1 MARNLEVFIKQNF
14 KKAIEKREIQVFY
27 QPVIRTF
34 SRKLCSFEAL
44 ARWIDPERGMI
55 FPDKFI
61 PILEKERMIHQL
73 DVAVLRQVCEKI
85 RNRIADG
92 ETPIPVSVNLS
103 RLDFILCDI
112 FSVADQIVS
121 EYQIPH
127 EYIYFEI
134 TESVIA
140 ENPELFESIVDRF
153 RSAGYQVWMDDFG
166 SAYSS
171 LNVLKELSFDEIKL
185 DMQFLRPFNLRA
197 KRIATAIVEMA
208 KHIDIHTLVEGV
220 ETEEQYSYLRNIGCE
235 KVQGYY
241 FGRPMPY
248 EEALARMQEKGIGIE
263 VPQDR
268 QYYDDIGRLD
278 VLSAVPFMTREEHDT
293 GVIARQLNSI
303 PLALAEFEADGF
315 RILFY
320 NSAFEE
326 AAAGAEMLD
335 LVLTQEMLGQ
345 PQPYYRLSDKV
356 LNLMDSVKEGG
367 EGRLLFTSNEEYFE
381 VKVRNIAKTRD
392 RYCVIIRLTNL
403 TKDSQSEYLG
413 YLDEFLRRIYDVYER
428 ITLVDF
434 REDSIRPLYTSTQED
449 LVSGRRN
456 ISKLAAEFAEKYVF
470 PDDREKYIRL
480 FDRKTT
486 ISRLAESG
494 DVSYNTEL
502 IRGSIRHGRYA
513 WMEYTLLR
521 IDKDKY
527 YLLVRNVQG
536 GVNSFIRSNAAPSG
550 EGGLYSPSHLWN
562 NLLRSGLLRL
572 FWKDEQRRFVGAS
585 QAFLDYYGFPSIKV
599 IAGKNDEEVGW
610 HVHPEAYMNDEY
622 QVIHEGA
629 TLRFMPG
636 LCINDGENKEIL
648 ASKTPLYDDSGE
660 IRGLLGFFI
669 DRDMLNAND
678 RRGTDTARRDALT
691 GLLNSR
697 GIAEEAAVFRD
708 EYFLR
713 GVDFIRIHIMIND
726 FNAYN
731 EQYGFDFGDK
741 ILSAFAH
748 ALKEGFGLTC
758 AVGRYAGLE
767 FVVLRQVKSGE
778 EIQNL
783 RAKIKAIGDSVSK
796 VDGVPVTLYL
806 SAGYTL
812 FSECPDLEDQARN
825 SELRLHADHDHSISA
840 KSSLAHASEIFRLFD
855 KLPLA
860 YCVCH
865 VSVAGTAEDGD
876 TIICYVNRKFEEITG
891 TTAQMLFGRKVREI
905 YPEADEAWFT
915 NIKRAALDDES
926 VEGIL
931 ANKPGGKAYRYMACQ
946 IICHGY
952 CVVMYQETE

>member
-1 MARNLEVFIKQNF
+1 MARNLEDFIKKNY
-14 KKAIEKREIQVFY
+14 KKAIERQDIQVFY

-44 ARWIDPERGMI
+44 ARWIDPEFGKLY
-55 FPDKFI
+55 PDVFI
-61 PILEKERMIHQL
+61 PVLEKERVIHHL
-73 DVAVLRQVCEKI
+73 DAAILRQVCERI
-85 RNRIADG
+85 RKSIDGG
-92 ETPIPVSVNLS
+92 ETPIPISVNLS
-103 RLDFILCDI
+103 RLDFVLCDI
-112 FSVADQIVS
+112 FDVAERIVS

-134 TESVIA
+134 TESVMADQQETLKGI
-140 ENPELFESIVDRF
+140 IDRF
-153 RSAGYQVWMDDFG
+153 RSAGFRIWMDDFG

-197 KRIATAIVEMA
+197 KRIATAVVEMA

-263 VPQDR
+263 LPQDR
-268 QYYDDIGRLD
+268 QYYDDIGCID
-278 VLSAVPFMTREEHDT
+278 VLSAVPFMTQEEHDT

-303 PLALAEFEADGF
+303 PLALAEFEPDGF

-326 AAAGAEMLD
+326 AAAGAEMFD

-345 PQPYYRLSDKV
+345 PQPYYRLSEKI

-367 EGRLLFTSNEEYFE
+367 EGRLLFTSNKEYFE
-381 VKVRNIAKTRD
+381 VKVRHIARTRD
-392 RYCVIIRLTNL
+392 RFCVIIRLTNL
-403 TKDSQSEYLG
+403 TKDTQSENLG

-434 REDSIRPLYTSTQED
+434 REDSIRPLYTSTRED
-449 LVSGRRN
+449 MVSGRQGIGR
-456 ISKLAAEFAEKYVF
+456 LAAEFAEKYIF
-470 PDDREKYIRL
+470 PDDRDKYLRL
-480 FDRKTT
+480 FDRKM
-486 ISRLAESG
+486 IRRLSESS
-494 DVSYNTEL
+494 DVSYSEL
-502 IRGSIRHGRYA
+502 IRSSIRHGRYA

-521 IDKDKY
+521 IDKEKY

-536 GVNSFIRSNAAPSG
+536 GVNSYIRGNADRSG
-550 EGGLYSPSHLWN
+550 EGTLYSPSHLWN

-572 FWKDEQRRFVGAS
+572 FWKDEKRRFVGAS
-585 QAFLDYYGFPSIKV
+585 RSFLDYYGFPSIDV

-636 LCINDGENKEIL
+636 LCMNDGENREIL

-660 IRGLLGFFI
+660 IRGLIGFFI
-669 DRDMLNAND
+669 DREMLHAND
-678 RRGTDTARRDALT
+678 RRGTETARRDALT

-697 GIAEEAAVFRD
+697 GIAEEATVFRD

-713 GVDFIRIHIMIND
+713 GVDFVRIHITIND
-726 FNAYN
+726 FSAYN

-741 ILSAFAH
+741 ILSALAH
-748 ALKEGFGLTC
+748 ALKDSFGLTC

-767 FVVLRQVKSGE
+767 FVVLHQVKRGDE
-778 EIQNL
+778 LQNL

-806 SAGYTL
+806 SFGFAL

-855 KLPLA
+855 RLPLA

-891 TTAQMLFGRKVREI
+891 TTAKMLFGRKVREL
-905 YPEADEAWFT
+905 YPEAEEEWFT
-915 NIKRAALDDES
+915 NIKRAALDDET
-926 VEGIL
+926 VEGVL
-931 ANKPGGKAYRYMACQ
+931 ANKPGGKKYRYTACQ
-946 IICHGY
+946 IICTGY
-952 CVVMYQETE
+952 CVVSYQEE

>member
-1 MARNLEVFIKQNF
+1 MAGNLEDFITNNF
-14 KKAIEKREIQVFY
+14 KKALDRREIQVFY
-27 QPVIRTF
+27 QPVIRTY

-44 ARWIDPERGMI
+44 ARWIDPDRGMI
-55 FPDKFI
+55 YPDEFI
-61 PILEKERMIHQL
+61 PVLEKLRVIHEL
-73 DVAVLRQVCEKI
+73 DAAVLRQVCAKI
-85 RNRIADG
+85 RSCIANR
-92 ETPIPVSVNLS
+92 ETPIPISVNLS
-103 RLDFILCDI
+103 RLDFTLCDI
-112 FSVADQIVS
+112 FDLADRIVS

-140 ENPELFESIVDRF
+140 ENPEEFKSIVDRF
-153 RSAGYQVWMDDFG
+153 RSAGYQIWMDDFG

-171 LNVLKELSFDEIKL
+171 LNVLKALSLDEIKL
-185 DMQFLRPFNLRA
+185 DMQFLRPFDLRA

-220 ETEEQYSYLRNIGCE
+220 ETEEHYSYLRNIGCE

-248 EEALARMQEKGIGIE
+248 EEALVRMQDKGISIE
-263 VPQDR
+263 VPQER

-326 AAAGAEMLD
+326 AAAGAEMFD

-356 LNLMDSVKEGG
+356 LKLMESVKEGG

-381 VKVRNIAKTRD
+381 VKVRHIAKTRD
-392 RYCVIIRLTNL
+392 RYCVIIKLTNL
-403 TKDSQSEYLG
+403 TKDTQSESLG
-413 YLDEFLRRIYDVYER
+413 YLDEFLRRIYDVFER
-428 ITLVDF
+428 ITLIDF
-434 REDSIRPLYTSTQED
+434 KEDSIRPLYTSTQED
-449 LVSGRRN
+449 LVSGRQDLR
-456 ISKLAAEFAEKYVF
+456 KLKSEYAEKYVF
-470 PDDREKYIRL
+470 PDDRDRFVRF

-486 ISRLAESG
+486 LARFSDTN
-494 DVSYNTEL
+494 DVSFTEV
-502 IRGSIRHGRYA
+502 IRSSIRHGRYA
-513 WMEYTLLR
+513 WMEYTMLR

-527 YLLVRNVQG
+527 YLIVRNVQQG
-536 GVNSFIRSNAAPSG
+536 INNFIRSNAVPTG
-550 EGGLYSPSHLWN
+550 EGKLYSPSHLWN

-585 QAFLDYYGFPSIKV
+585 QAFLDYYGFPSIKA

-636 LCINDGENKEIL
+636 LCMNEGENKEIL
-648 ASKTPLYDDSGE
+648 ASKTPLYDDNGE

-678 RRGTDTARRDALT
+678 RRGAETARRDALT

-708 EYFLR
+708 EYYLR
-713 GVDFIRIHIMIND
+713 GVDFIRIHITIND

-741 ILSAFAH
+741 ILSALAH
-748 ALKEGFGLTC
+748 ALKDSFGLTC

-767 FVVLRQVKSGE
+767 FVVLHQVKSGE
-778 EIQNL
+778 EVQNL

-806 SAGYTL
+806 SFGFAL
-812 FSECPDLEDQARN
+812 FSECPNLEDQARN

-891 TTAQMLFGRKVREI
+891 ATAKMLFGRKVREL
-905 YPEADEAWFT
+905 YPEADEAWFS

-931 ANKPGGKAYRYMACQ
+931 ANKPGGKTYRYTACQ
-946 IICHGY
+946 IICPGY
-952 CVVMYQETE
+952 CVVMYQEEM

>member
-1 MARNLEVFIKQNF
+1 MRRNLEEFIKQNY
-14 KKAIEKREIQVFY
+14 KKAFEKRDIQPFY
-27 QPVIRTF
+27 QPVIRAL

-44 ARWIDPERGMI
+44 ARWINPELGMI
-55 FPDKFI
+55 YPDEFI
-61 PILEKERMIHQL
+61 PILEKERVIHEL
-73 DVAVLRQVCEKI
+73 DADILRQVCEMI
-85 RNRIADG
+85 RNKIDNG

-103 RLDFILCDI
+103 RLDFTLCDI
-112 FSVADQIVS
+112 FSVADMIVS

-140 ENPELFESIVDRF
+140 ENLELFERIVDRF
-153 RSAGYQVWMDDFG
+153 RSAGYQIWMDDFG

-171 LNVLKELSFDEIKL
+171 LNALKELSFDEIKL
-185 DMQFLRPFNLRA
+185 DMRFLRPFNPRA

-208 KHIDIHTLVEGV
+208 KSINIHTLVEGV

-241 FGRPMPY
+241 FGKPVPY
-248 EEALARMQEKGIGIE
+248 EEALAQMRERKIGLEEPQE
-263 VPQDR
+263 R

-278 VLSAVPFMTREEHDT
+278 VLSAVPFMTQEEDDT
-293 GVIARQLNSI
+293 DVIAQELNSI
-303 PLALAEFEADGF
+303 PLALAEFEAGAF

-335 LVLTQEMLGQ
+335 LVLTQEMLGK

-367 EGRLLFTSNEEYFE
+367 EGRLLFTSKEEYFE
-381 VKVRNIAKTRD
+381 VKVRHIAKTRD

-403 TKDSQSEYLG
+403 TKDTQSESLG

-434 REDSIRPLYTSTQED
+434 KEDSIRPLYTSTQED

-494 DVSYNTEL
+494 DVSYTEL
-502 IRGSIRHGRYA
+502 IRSSIRHGRYA

-536 GVNSFIRSNAAPSG
+536 GVNSFISSNADQSD
-550 EGGLYSPSHLWN
+550 EDKLYSPSHLWN

-572 FWKDEQRRFVGAS
+572 FWKDEQRRFIGAS
-585 QAFLDYYGFPSIKV
+585 QAFLDYYGFPSIKA

-636 LCINDGENKEIL
+636 LCMNEGENKEIL
-648 ASKTPLYDDSGE
+648 ASKTPLYDNNGR

-678 RRGTDTARRDALT
+678 RRGAETARRDALT

-697 GIAEEAAVFRD
+697 GITEEATVFRD

-713 GVDFIRIHIMIND
+713 GVDFVRVHITIND
-726 FNAYN
+726 FNSYN
-731 EQYGFDFGDK
+731 EQFGFDFGDK
-741 ILSAFAH
+741 ILSAFGH
-748 ALKEGFGLTC
+748 ALKEGFGRTC

-767 FVVLRQVKSGE
+767 FVVLHQVKNRE
-778 EIQNL
+778 EVQHI

-806 SAGYTL
+806 STGFTL
-812 FSECPDLEDQARN
+812 FSECPNLDDQVRN
-825 SELRLHADHDHSISA
+825 SELHLHADRDHSISA
-840 KSSLAHASEIFRLFD
+840 KSSLVHASEIFRLFD
-855 KLPLA
+855 RLPFA

-865 VSVAGTAEDGD
+865 VSVARTVEDGD
-876 TIICYVNRKFEEITG
+876 TIICYVNHKFEEITG
-891 TTAQMLFGRKVREI
+891 TTAKMLFGRKVREI
-905 YPEADEAWFT
+905 YPEADEEWFT
-915 NIKRAALDDES
+915 NIRRAALDDETA
-926 VEGIL
+926 EGIL
-931 ANKPGGKAYRYMACQ
+931 ANKPGGKTYRYTACQ
-946 IICHGY
+946 IICPGY
-952 CVVMYQETE
+952 CVVMYQEVE

>member
-1 MARNLEVFIKQNF
+1 MARNLEEFVKQNY
-14 KKAIEKREIQVFY
+14 KKAIENHEIQVYY
-27 QPVIRTF
+27 QPVIRTY

-44 ARWIDPERGMI
+44 ARWNDPERGMI
-55 FPDKFI
+55 YPDNFI
-61 PILEKERMIHQL
+61 PILEKLRVIHEL
-73 DVAVLRQVCEKI
+73 DAAVLRQVCSGI
-85 RNRIADG
+85 RSRITNG

-103 RLDFILCDI
+103 RLDFVLCDI
-112 FSVADQIVS
+112 FDLADRIVS
-121 EYQIPH
+121 EYQVPH

-134 TESVIA
+134 TESVMADQQEKLKGI
-140 ENPELFESIVDRF
+140 IDRF

-197 KRIATAIVEMA
+197 KRIATAVVEMA

-220 ETEEQYSYLRNIGCE
+220 ETEEHYSYLRNIGCE

-263 VPQDR
+263 IPQDR

-335 LVLTQEMLGQ
+335 LVLTQEMLGK

-367 EGRLLFTSNEEYFE
+367 EGRLLFTSKEEYFE
-381 VKVRNIAKTRD
+381 VKVRHIAKTRD
-392 RYCVIIRLTNL
+392 RFCVIIRLTNL
-403 TKDSQSEYLG
+403 TKDTQSESLG

-434 REDSIRPLYTSTQED
+434 KEDSIRPLYTSTRED

-456 ISKLAAEFAEKYVF
+456 ISKLAVEFAEKYVF
-470 PDDREKYIRL
+470 PDDRDKYIRL

-494 DVSYNTEL
+494 EVSYTEL
-502 IRGSIRHGRYA
+502 IRSSIRHGRYA

-536 GVNSFIRSNAAPSG
+536 GVNSFLGNNAVTSG
-550 EGGLYSPSHLWN
+550 EGQLYSPSHLWN

-585 QAFLDYYGFPSIKV
+585 QAFLDYYGFPSIKA

-636 LCINDGENKEIL
+636 LCMNDGENKEIL
-648 ASKTPLYDDSGE
+648 ASKTPLYDDSGD

-678 RRGTDTARRDALT
+678 RRGAETARRDALT

-713 GVDFIRIHIMIND
+713 GADFIRIHIMIND

-741 ILSAFAH
+741 ILSALAH

-778 EIQNL
+778 EIKDL

-806 SAGYTL
+806 SAGFTL
-812 FSECPDLEDQARN
+812 FSECPDLEDQTRN

-855 KLPLA
+855 RLPLA

-865 VSVAGTAEDGD
+865 VSVAGTVEDGD
-876 TIICYVNRKFEEITG
+876 TIICYVNRKFEETTG
-891 TTAQMLFGRKVREI
+891 TTAEMLFGRQVREL
-905 YPEADEAWFT
+905 YPEAEEAWFT
-915 NIKRAALDDES
+915 NIRRAALDGET
-926 VEGIL
+926 VEGVL
-931 ANKPGGKAYRYMACQ
+931 ANKPGGEPYRYTASQ
-946 IICHGY
+946 IICPGY
-952 CVVMYQETE
+952 CVVMYQEEK

>member
-1 MARNLEVFIKQNF
+1 MARNLEEFVKQNF
-14 KKAIEKREIQVFY
+14 KKAIEKREIQVYY

-55 FPDKFI
+55 YPDNFI
-61 PILEKERMIHQL
+61 PILEKLRVIHEL
-73 DVAVLRQVCEKI
+73 DAAVLRQVCAGI
-85 RNRIADG
+85 RSRIANG

-103 RLDFILCDI
+103 RLDFTLCDI
-112 FSVADQIVS
+112 FDLADRIVS
-121 EYQIPH
+121 EYQVPH

-134 TESVIA
+134 TESVMADQQEKLKGI
-140 ENPELFESIVDRF
+140 IDRF

-171 LNVLKELSFDEIKL
+171 LNALKELSFDEIKL

-197 KRIATAIVEMA
+197 KRIATAVVEMA

-220 ETEEQYSYLRNIGCE
+220 ETEEHYSYLRNIGCE

-335 LVLTQEMLGQ
+335 LVLTQEMLGK

-367 EGRLLFTSNEEYFE
+367 EGRLLFTSKEEYFE
-381 VKVRNIAKTRD
+381 VKVRHIAKTRD

-403 TKDSQSEYLG
+403 TKDTQSESLG

-434 REDSIRPLYTSTQED
+434 KEDSIRPLYTSTQED

-494 DVSYNTEL
+494 DVSYTEL
-502 IRGSIRHGRYA
+502 IRSSIRHGRYA

-536 GVNSFIRSNAAPSG
+536 GVNSFISSNAAPSG
-550 EGGLYSPSHLWN
+550 EGKLYSPSHLWN

-585 QAFLDYYGFPSIKV
+585 QAFLDYYGFPSIKA

-636 LCINDGENKEIL
+636 LCMNEGENKEIL
-648 ASKTPLYDDSGE
+648 ASKTPLYDDSGD

-678 RRGTDTARRDALT
+678 RRGAETARRDALT

-713 GVDFIRIHIMIND
+713 GVDFVRIHIMIND
-726 FNAYN
+726 FNSYN

-741 ILSAFAH
+741 ILSALAH

-767 FVVLRQVKSGE
+767 FVVLHQVKSRE

-806 SAGYTL
+806 SVGFTL
-812 FSECPDLEDQARN
+812 FSECPNLDDQTRN

-855 KLPLA
+855 RLPLA

-865 VSVAGTAEDGD
+865 VSVAGTVEDGD

-891 TTAQMLFGRKVREI
+891 TTAETLFGRQVREI
-905 YPEADEAWFT
+905 YPKADEAWFT
-915 NIKRAALDDES
+915 NIKRAALDDET

-931 ANKPGGKAYRYMACQ
+931 ANKPGGKTYRYTACQ
-946 IICHGY
+946 IICPGY
-952 CVVMYQETE
+952 CVVMYQEVE

>member
-1 MARNLEVFIKQNF
+1 MARNLEDFIKKNY
-14 KKAIEKREIQVFY
+14 KKAIEQREIQVYY

-44 ARWIDPERGMI
+44 ARWIDPEIGMI
-55 FPDKFI
+55 YPDEFI
-61 PILEKERMIHQL
+61 PLLEKERLIHLL
-73 DVAVLRQVCEKI
+73 DTAILRQVCERI
-85 RNRIADG
+85 RNSIVNG

-103 RLDFILCDI
+103 RLDFILCDM
-112 FSVADQIVS
+112 FAEADRIVT

-134 TESVIA
+134 TESVMADQQEKLKGI
-140 ENPELFESIVDRF
+140 IDRF
-153 RSAGYQVWMDDFG
+153 RSAGFQIWMDDFG

-171 LNVLKELSFDEIKL
+171 LNALKDLSFDEIKL

-248 EEALARMQEKGIGIE
+248 EEVLKQMQQKGIGLE
-263 VPQDR
+263 VPQER
-268 QYYDDIGRLD
+268 QYYDDIGKLD
-278 VLSAVPFMTREEHDT
+278 VLSAVPFMTQQEHDT

-303 PLALAEFEADGF
+303 PLALVEFESDGF

-326 AAAGAEMLD
+326 AASGAEMFD

-345 PQPYYRLSDKV
+345 SQPYYRLSEKI
-356 LNLMDSVKEGG
+356 LNLMDSVRTGG
-367 EGRLLFTSNEEYFE
+367 EGKLLFTSNEEYFE
-381 VKVRNIAKTRD
+381 VKVRHIAKTKD
-392 RYCVIIRLTNL
+392 RFCVIIKLTDL
-403 TKDSQSEYLG
+403 TKDTQSETLG
-413 YLDEFLRRIYDVYER
+413 YLDEFRRRIYDIFER
-428 ITLVDF
+428 ITLIDF

-449 LVSGRRN
+449 LLSGRKD
-456 ISKLAAEFAEKYVF
+456 ICKLTAEYAEKYIF
-470 PDDREKYIRL
+470 PDDRDRFSRF
-480 FDRKTT
+480 FDRQAALA
-486 ISRLAESG
+486 RLSETG
-494 DVSYNTEL
+494 DVGFSEV
-502 IRGSIRHGRYA
+502 IRSSIRHGRYA

-521 IDKDKY
+521 IDKEKY
-527 YLLVRNVQG
+527 YLLVRNVHG
-536 GVNSFIRSNAAPSG
+536 SVSSFVNSNSTSSG
-550 EGGLYSPSHLWN
+550 ETEVYSPSHLWN

-572 FWKDEQRRFVGAS
+572 FWKDEERRFVGAS
-585 QAFLDYYGFPSIKV
+585 QSFLDYYSFPSINE

-610 HVHPEAYMNDEY
+610 HVHPEAYMNDEF
-622 QVIHEGA
+622 QVIHEGK
-629 TLRFMPG
+629 TIRFMPG
-636 LCINDGENKEIL
+636 LCMNEGENREIL
-648 ASKTPLYDDSGE
+648 ASKTPLYDDNGE

-669 DRDMLNAND
+669 DREMLNAND
-678 RRGTDTARRDALT
+678 RRGTETARRDALT

-713 GVDFIRIHIMIND
+713 GVDFVRIHITVND

-741 ILSAFAH
+741 ILSALAH
-748 ALKEGFGLTC
+748 ALKDGFGLTC

-767 FVVLRQVKSGE
+767 FVVLHQVKTGDE
-778 EIQNL
+778 LQDL
-783 RAKIKAIGDSVSK
+783 RAKIKSIGDSVSK

-806 SAGYTL
+806 SFGLAL
-812 FSECPDLEDQARN
+812 FSECHDLEDQARN

-855 KLPLA
+855 RLPLA

-865 VSVAGTAEDGD
+865 VSLAGTAEDGD

-891 TTAQMLFGRKVREI
+891 TTAKMLFGRKVREL
-905 YPEADEAWFT
+905 YPEAEEEWFT
-915 NIKRAALDDES
+915 NIKRAALDDET

-931 ANKPGGKAYRYMACQ
+931 ANKPGGKRYRYTACQ
-946 IICHGY
+946 IICSGY
-952 CVVMYQETE
+952 CVVTYQEEG